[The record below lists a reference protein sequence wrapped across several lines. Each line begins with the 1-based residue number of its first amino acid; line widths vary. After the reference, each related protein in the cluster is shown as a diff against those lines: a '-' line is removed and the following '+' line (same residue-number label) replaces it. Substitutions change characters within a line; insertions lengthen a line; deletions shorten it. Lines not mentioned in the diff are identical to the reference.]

1 MMPLKSCTP
10 RYVALGCCLM
20 AMQELVAL
28 DELAVDYEETGG
40 HPPLTVLVVLRCEL
54 RRGS

>member
-1 MMPLKSCTP
+1 MPLKSCTP